1 MAAYALFD
9 NLEVLDPDALADYK
23 ERARRVVERFG
34 GRYLVIGGP
43 AERVEGSWQPVFP
56 VMIEFPDP
64 DAARRWY
71 DSAEYAELKAIR
83 LAAVRSNGV
92 LIAGL

>member
-9 NLEVLDPDALADYK
+9 NLEVLDPGALDAYK
-23 ERARRVVERFG
+23 ERARSVVERFG
-34 GRYLVIGGP
+34 GRYIVLGG
-43 AERVEGSWQPVFP
+43 AVDRVEGGWQPVFP
-56 VMIEFPDP
+56 VLIEFPDP
-64 DAARRWY
+64 ETARRWY
-71 DSAEYAELKAIR
+71 DSPEYAELKAIR